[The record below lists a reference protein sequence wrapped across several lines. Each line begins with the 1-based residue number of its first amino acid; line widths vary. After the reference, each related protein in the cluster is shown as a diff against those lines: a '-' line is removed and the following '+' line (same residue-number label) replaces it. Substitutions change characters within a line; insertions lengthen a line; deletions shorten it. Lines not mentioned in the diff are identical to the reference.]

1 MQAIFLLPKTS
12 LLNPYDADSE
22 SSDNQENEPS
32 TAPYQATTSQQQK
45 THKTTSVKENKFKV
59 DH

>member
-1 MQAIFLLPKTS
+1 M
-12 LLNPYDADSE
+12 LNPYDADSE